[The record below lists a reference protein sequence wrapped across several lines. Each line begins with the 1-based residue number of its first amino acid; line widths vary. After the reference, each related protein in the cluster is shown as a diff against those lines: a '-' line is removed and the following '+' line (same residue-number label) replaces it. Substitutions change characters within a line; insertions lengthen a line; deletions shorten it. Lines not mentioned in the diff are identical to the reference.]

1 MSEIGKVD
9 RELADELER
18 GLHLHHHL
26 SPRRERAMF
35 ATLGF
40 TLALAVTRGITTL
53 LHERGA
59 GPNGGIIV
67 GGVHIHHFV
76 FGMVGLLA
84 LAYGWLL
91 LFGLDAKPPRGWFRG
106 TAFAYGVC
114 SALILDEFALWLNLR
129 DVYWERQGRESVEAL
144 EIFGG
149 LLLWVVLI
157 APFAHAVWRRL
168 RGRPLPARRG

>member
-1 MSEIGKVD
+1 VSDVEKLGHEV
-9 RELADELER
+9 ADELEQ

-26 SPRRERAMF
+26 GPRRERAMF

-40 TLALAVTRGITTL
+40 VVALAVTRGITTL
-53 LHERGA
+53 LHQRGA
-59 GPNGGIIV
+59 GPNGGLIV

-76 FGMVGLLA
+76 FGMVGLLG

-91 LFGLDAKPPRGWFRG
+91 LYGIEHQPGRLWFRI
-106 TAFAYGVC
+106 TAFGYGVC
-114 SALILDEFALWLNLR
+114 VALILDEFALWLNLR

-144 EIFGG
+144 AIFAG

-168 RGRPLPARRG
+168 RGRPLPARR